1 MIWANRPT
9 EAQINLSSLRHNL
22 ELARSLSSGKL
33 IAVIKAN
40 AYGHGIKEVAQA
52 LGDADAL
59 AVATL
64 EEAILLRS
72 VIRAKDILVLQG
84 FYHSSELSELV
95 AHRLIAVVH
104 SPEQLAMLGAS
115 QLPLR
120 LILEYNS
127 GMNRLGLTKAQLH
140 SAIDDFKNRPWQLV
154 FVMTHFH
161 SANQPDTTPSLKQLD
176 DFNSALRGFELPRSL
191 CNSAALINLPSAL
204 SDYDRPGLMLYGAS
218 PLDERSAR
226 TIGLKP
232 VMTLKSRLIAIHQ
245 LKAGDRVGYE
255 GTWSASS
262 DCRVGTVPLGYG
274 DGYPRLGL
282 VGDGVPVLVNGYR
295 CSLSG
300 RVSMDLLSVDLSHCP
315 SAQVGDEVILWG
327 EGMRALPV
335 EEVAAATNRIAYDL
349 LAGLTARLRRSY
361 IE

>member
-1 MIWANRPT
+1 MIWTNRPT
-9 EAQINLSSLRHNL
+9 EAQINLSNLKHNL
-22 ELARSLSSGKL
+22 EVARSLSSGKL

-40 AYGHGIKEVAQA
+40 AYGHGVKEVTHA
-52 LGDADAL
+52 LEDADAF

-64 EEAILLRS
+64 EEAVLLRS
-72 VIRAKDILVLQG
+72 VVEERDIVVLQG
-84 FYHSSELSELV
+84 FYHSSELSEFA

-104 SPEQLAMLGAS
+104 SPEQLAILKAS
-115 QLPLR
+115 ELPLR
-120 LILEYNS
+120 LVLEYNS

-140 SAIDDFKNRPWQLV
+140 SAIDDFKTRPWQLV

-161 SANQPDTTPSLKQLD
+161 SANQRDATASLRQLG
-176 DFNSALRGFELPRSL
+176 DFNSVLRGLDVSRSL
-191 CNSAALINLPSAL
+191 CNSAALIDLPPAR
-204 SDYDRPGLMLYGAS
+204 SDYNRPGLMLYGAS
-218 PLDERSAR
+218 PLDARSAS

-262 DCRVGTVPLGYG
+262 DCQVGTIPLGYG
-274 DGYPRLGL
+274 DGYPRISHG
-282 VGDGVPVLVNGYR
+282 GSVLVNGHR

-315 SAQVGDEVILWG
+315 NVRVGDEVILWG
-327 EGMRALPV
+327 EGLPI
-335 EEVAAATNRIAYDL
+335 EEVAVATDHIAYDL
-349 LAGLTARLRRSY
+349 LASLTSRLRRVY
-361 IE
+361 T